1 MKEITY
7 HKEGDYLIPNLAV
20 KGSEEKVVLG
30 KYGRA
35 RLKNILKRIKEAYIR
50 N

>member
-7 HKEGDYLIPNLAV
+7 RREGDYLIPNLAI
-20 KGSEEKVVLG
+20 KNQEKVVLG

-35 RLKNILKRIKEAYIR
+35 RLNYIKENKRGLYT
-50 N
+50 

>member
-1 MKEITY
+1 MNKITY

-20 KGSEEKVVLG
+20 KNQEKVVLG

-35 RLKNILKRIKEAYIR
+35 ILKKINETYIL